1 MRLVSARSRVRSSLE
16 AFRVGV
22 VGNISAC
29 HADAPGS
36 IPGRGGFF
44 LEPQIGALEPVFFCP
59 KHFHFLTTKLFC
71 CISNASIAQLAE
83 HLLRK
88 EKVTSSILV
97 GGCGSHGLVGYD
109 ARLTCERSRVRAS
122 VRILPFF
129 FFAKTK
135 KNI

>member
-16 AFRVGV
+16 AVRVGV

-36 IPGRGGFF
+36 IPGRG
-44 LEPQIGALEPVFFCP
+44 VFFSSHELGRRNP
-59 KHFHFLTTKLFC
+59 FFFIKRFFC
-71 CISNASIAQLAE
+71 FPTAKSFVHTSNASIAQLAE

-109 ARLTCERSRVRAS
+109 ARLTRERSRVRAS

-129 FFAKTK
+129 FFRRK
-135 KNI
+135 KH

>member
-36 IPGRGGFF
+36 IPGRGVFFFHHELGRWNRGFF
-44 LEPQIGALEPVFFCP
+44 IERFFSSP
-59 KHFHFLTTKLFC
+59 TAKSFVYTT
-71 CISNASIAQLAE
+71 NASIAQLAE

-109 ARLTCERSRVRAS
+109 ARLTRERSRVRAS

-129 FFAKTK
+129 FRRNKH
-135 KNI
+135 